1 MEKKVIYLFMFIGAV
16 IGGYVP
22 ALWGAGLLS
31 MSSIIGNFLGG
42 ALGLYLGY
50 RFTR

>member
-1 MEKKVIYLFMFIGAV
+1 MDKKVIYLFMIIGGL

-22 ALWGAGLLS
+22 AIWGASYFS
-31 MSSIIGNFLGG
+31 MSSIIGNFVGG

-50 RFTR
+50 RLTK